1 MPDPDAVRAACR
13 RIEAAVRADH
23 RYAHTSHLRV
33 HVDGRPVVDEHY
45 RGPAVADVFS
55 VTKTVVATV
64 AGIAAR
70 RGLLPDL
77 DDPVAVLDGTPAQGQ
92 TWRQLL
98 TMTRGAA
105 VDGAWDV
112 DAVTALPGGQVAH
125 IAAAPILE
133 PPGRTFRYDNGAS
146 HLLSAALGQVL
157 GRPVA
162 DVAQAA
168 LFAPLGIA
176 DADWLADPD
185 GVTYGF
191 AHLRLSA
198 ESLGTLGEF
207 WRRRGEPLVD
217 PAFAAAMFAPQSAGG
232 SPADRAY
239 GFHVWIDDDLAL
251 ALGWGGQCVLVAP
264 DAVVVMT
271 GDTGFQPG
279 PPARDELPPD
289 WRPGLELV
297 REHLLPVLR

>member
-70 RGLLPDL
+70 PGLLP
-77 DDPVAVLDGTPAQGQ
+77 A
-92 TWRQLL
+92 
-98 TMTRGAA
+98 
-105 VDGAWDV
+105 
-112 DAVTALPGGQVAH
+112 
-125 IAAAPILE
+125 
-133 PPGRTFRYDNGAS
+133 
-146 HLLSAALGQVL
+146 
-157 GRPVA
+157 
-162 DVAQAA
+162 
-168 LFAPLGIA
+168 
-176 DADWLADPD
+176 LADPD
-185 GVTYGF
+185 GVSYGF

-198 ESLGTLGEF
+198 ASLGTLGEF

-217 PAFAAAMFAPQSAGG
+217 PAFAAAMFAPQSAGV